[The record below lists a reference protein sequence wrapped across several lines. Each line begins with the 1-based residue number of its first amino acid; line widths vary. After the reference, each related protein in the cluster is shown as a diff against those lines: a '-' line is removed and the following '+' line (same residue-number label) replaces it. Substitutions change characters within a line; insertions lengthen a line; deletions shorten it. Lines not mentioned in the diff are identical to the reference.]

1 MSYATTT
8 ITPKY
13 HDAIVDWQERNF
25 PELEILMKHWDEYF
39 RGVPPF
45 QLLAKVGDL
54 KSAVVEVGQYTGRQ
68 RFEHAKEMVGNAFF
82 SARDIVRAQC
92 STELGS
98 IQQHR
103 LTIDKA
109 VNDKGKFAV
118 LRIMAEELRHAYQ
131 MFWVLDQDPTWKK
144 PGMGDVAKQT
154 IEELLSMELGGH
166 VLDAFNIDFND
177 FLDNVTYATVIDLVG
192 KYQLEMQQVFSY
204 APMARS
210 MGPMLQEEAFHL
222 GSGRKL
228 LKEIGQMA
236 ARGEGD
242 YSILDVQRAMN
253 LWYPRGLEMFG
264 NEQGG
269 ETAVTFGFKDKT
281 NGIAQSE
288 YIEEVRGVVR
298 NVNVGMVQELMPG
311 SSREDAHSLIDEIER
326 SGDPKQGIK
335 PEDLVS
341 LPDTKFFRKR
351 GPEEFIFGSYDVKG
365 QLLTEDG
372 RPLSPDGYLRYLSTV
387 LPSRFIG
394 SREYNKYVDQMREY
408 FASKG

>member
-1 MSYATTT
+1 MSLTTTT
-8 ITPKY
+8 ITQKY
-13 HDAIVDWQERNF
+13 HEAIVDWQERNF
-25 PELEILMKHWDEYF
+25 PELDILMKHWDDYF
-39 RGVPPF
+39 KGVAPF
-45 QLLAKVGDL
+45 QLVAKVGDL
-54 KSAVVEVGQYTGRQ
+54 KSEIVEVGQYAGNR

-103 LTIDKA
+103 LTLDRA
-109 VNDKGKFAV
+109 VSDKGKFAV

-144 PGMGDVAKQT
+144 PGLGDVAKQT

-236 ARGEGD
+236 ARGEGE
-242 YSILDVQRAMN
+242 YGVLDIQRALN

-264 NEQGG
+264 NEHGG

-281 NGIAQSE
+281 NGTAQSE

-298 NVNVGMVQELMPG
+298 NVNVAMVQELLPG
-311 SSREDAHSLIDEIER
+311 RSREEAHLLIDEIER
-326 SGDPKQGIK
+326 SGDIKDGIK
-335 PEDLVS
+335 PEDLLL
-341 LPDTKFFRKR
+341 LPDTRFFRKR
-351 GPEEFIFGSYDVKG
+351 GPEEFIFASYDVRG
-365 QLLTEDG
+365 ELLTEHG
-372 RPLSPDGYLRYLSTV
+372 KPLSPEGYLGYLSTA

-394 SREYNKYVDQMREY
+394 SREYNKYVDQMLEHY
-408 FASKG
+408 AAKS

>member
-1 MSYATTT
+1 MTYATTT

-13 HDAIVDWQERNF
+13 HSAIVDWQERNF
-25 PELEILMKHWDEYF
+25 PELKILVKHWDDYF
-39 RGVPPF
+39 KGVPPF
-45 QLLAKVGDL
+45 ELLAKVGDL
-54 KSAVVEVGQYTGRQ
+54 SSDVIEVGQYAGRP
-68 RFEHAKEMVGNAFF
+68 RFEKAKEMVGNAFF

-103 LTIDKA
+103 ITLDRAVSDKA
-109 VNDKGKFAV
+109 KFAV

-144 PGMGDVAKQT
+144 PGLGDVARQT

-242 YSILDVQRAMN
+242 YSIDDLQRALC

-269 ETAVTFGFKDKT
+269 ETALTFGFKDKI
-281 NGIAQSE
+281 NGTAQSE
-288 YIEEVRGVVR
+288 YIEEVLGVVR
-298 NVNVGMVQELMPG
+298 NVNVAIVQERIPG
-311 SSREDAHSLIDEIER
+311 MSRPDAHALIDEIER
-326 SGDPKQGIK
+326 SGDPKQGVQ
-335 PEDLVS
+335 PNDLLL
-341 LPDTKFFRKR
+341 LPDRKFFRKR
-351 GPEEFIFGSYDVKG
+351 GPDDLVFRPYDVRG
-365 QLLTEDG
+365 QLLTEEG
-372 RPLSPDGYLRYLSTV
+372 RELSPEGYLRFLSTV
-387 LPSRFIG
+387 LPSKFIG
-394 SREYNKYVDQMREY
+394 SREYVKYVEQMREHH
-408 FASKG
+408 GQG